1 MMKARR
7 VPDATDPKEAILP
20 KCLAY
25 MPLDTF
31 PEAISDE
38 AILKVIRFAAALEC
52 SLHVSTFSVSIPR
65 SASPVGGFLLNVPGM
80 VRSTEDKSKAECSR
94 LKDLAGGEAEAMGLQ
109 ARCTIH
115 QVVLGSAPRIAA
127 SEARYFDVS
136 LFPFPHENVAA
147 QDLAQ
152 SLVFGSGRP
161 TVLVPPTADLAKL
174 DHIAIAWD
182 GSRVAARALGD
193 ALPLLA
199 AGGHM
204 TVLTVEDEKPLAEQG
219 LASALA
225 ATLERRGISAKAVGI
240 TLGGRTIAEALQ
252 QTAVSHGA
260 RLLAMGGFG
269 HSRIRDFVLG
279 GATKGVFKQLRLPV
293 LLSH

>member
-1 MMKARR
+1 MPNR
-7 VPDATDPKEAILP
+7 
-20 KCLAY
+20 LAY
-25 MPLDTF
+25 MPLDTY
-31 PEAISDE
+31 PEALSDE
-38 AILKVIRFAAALEC
+38 AILQAIRFAAALDC
-52 SLHVSTFSVSIPR
+52 HLHVSTFSVSIPK

-80 VRSTEDKSKAECSR
+80 VRSTEDKSKSECGR
-94 LKDLAGGEAEAMGLQ
+94 LKELAGREAEVLRLQ
-109 ARCTIH
+109 ARCTVRE
-115 QVVLGSAPRIAA
+115 VVLGSAPATAA
-127 SEARYFDVS
+127 SEARYFDLS
-136 LFPFPHENVAA
+136 IFPFPDQDVAA

-161 TVLVPPTADLAKL
+161 TVLVPPSAGLAKL
-174 DHIAIAWD
+174 EHIAVAWD

-199 AGGHM
+199 EGGHIS
-204 TVLTVEDEKPLAEQG
+204 VLTVEDEKPLSEQG
-219 LASALA
+219 LANALA
-225 ATLERRGISAKAVGI
+225 STLERRGISAKAVDI
-240 TLGGRTIAEALQ
+240 TLGGMSIAEALQ
-252 QTAVSHGA
+252 QTALSRGA

>member
-1 MMKARR
+1 
-7 VPDATDPKEAILP
+7 LP
-20 KCLAY
+20 KRLAY
-25 MPLDTF
+25 IPLDTF

-38 AILKVIRFAAALEC
+38 AILKAIRFAAAMEC
-52 SLHVSTFSVSIPR
+52 SLNVSTFSVSIPK

-80 VRSTEDKSKAECSR
+80 VRSTVDKSKAECSR
-94 LKDLAGGEAEAMGLQ
+94 LQELARGEAEAMSLQ
-109 ARCTIH
+109 ARCT
-115 QVVLGSAPRIAA
+115 VREAVLGSAPGIAA
-127 SEARYFDVS
+127 REARYFDLS
-136 LFPFPHENVAA
+136 IFPFPDKNVAA
-147 QDLAQ
+147 HDLAQ
-152 SLVFGSGRP
+152 SLVFESGRP
-161 TVLVPPTADLAKL
+161 TVLVPPTAGLAKL

-225 ATLERRGISAKAVGI
+225 STLERRGISATAVGI

-252 QTAVSHGA
+252 QTALSQNA

-279 GATKGVFKQLRLPV
+279 GATKGVFNQLKLPV